1 MASDIEA
8 GRYKTLTRRTAMLG
22 AGQLAIVAVL
32 VGRMYYL
39 QVVQSDQYQMLAD
52 ENRIDMR
59 LLPPLRGR
67 ILDRFGQELAS
78 NRQNFRAILVPEQ
91 TEDVAATLDALAAV
105 VPFDEHQKKKVMR
118 EIARRRPFVPVTVV
132 ENLTWDQFAAVNV
145 HGPELSGIQPEVG
158 ETRYYPYADQLA
170 HVIGYVASVS
180 EDEVGDDLLLQ
191 LPGFRIGKNGIER
204 AFDKRLRGT
213 AGSSR
218 VEVNAYGRMI
228 RELQRREGE
237 PGDEVVLTLD
247 MNLQRFAYD
256 AMGLESGAAVIM
268 DVHTGEV
275 LALASTPGFDPNLF
289 NTGLSHADW
298 DALRKN
304 ERNPLI
310 NKPIAGLYPP
320 GSTFKMMT
328 ALAALESRIVKP
340 DHMVSCS
347 GVTSLGNHL
356 FHCWKKEGHGT
367 LDVLGALEHSCDVF
381 FYDVARRIGIDR
393 IAEMCQRFG
402 LGRPT
407 GIELPNERGG
417 TVPSTQWK
425 LSTLG
430 KSWQQG
436 ETLVAGIGQGYVTT
450 TPLQLA
456 QMVARIAN
464 GGLSV
469 SPRLVRS
476 AGATSFAPGEPTSLG
491 ISPASLALVV
501 EGMRRVS
508 NSPSGTA
515 YAKRITE
522 PGWEMAGKTGTAQVR
537 RITMA
542 ERATGIRKQEDRPWI
557 ERHHALFVGFAPVEA
572 PRYAV
577 SVVVEHGGSGSGAAA
592 PIARDLLR
600 EAQRTDPLSRQP
612 VSMMERQYVPG
623 RVRERAEEKG

>member
-1 MASDIEA
+1 VASDNET
-8 GRYKTLTRRTAMLG
+8 GRYKTLTRRTAMLAG
-22 AGQLAIVAVL
+22 GQLTIVAVL

-39 QVVQSDQYQMLAD
+39 QVVESNQYQMMAD

-78 NRQNFRAILVPEQ
+78 NRQNFRAILIPEQ
-91 TEDVAATLDALAAV
+91 TDEVEETLDALARV
-105 VPFDEHQKKKVMR
+105 VPFDDHQKRKVLR

-132 ENLTWDQFAAVNV
+132 ENLTWEQFAAVNV

-170 HVIGYVASVS
+170 HVIGYVAAVAES
-180 EDEVGDDLLLQ
+180 EVDDDPLLQ

-237 PGDEVVLTLD
+237 PGDEVIMTLD
-247 MNLQRFAYD
+247 MGLQRFAYD
-256 AMGLESGAAVIM
+256 AMGQESGAAVVM

-289 NTGLSHADW
+289 NTGLSHAEW
-298 DALRKN
+298 NSLRTN

-328 ALAALESRIVKP
+328 ALAGLESRIVTA
-340 DHMVSCS
+340 DHPVFCS
-347 GVTSLGNHL
+347 GVTSLGNHE

-367 LDVLGALEHSCDVF
+367 VDMLGALEGSCDLY
-381 FYDVARRIGIDR
+381 FYDVARRVGIDR
-393 IAEMCQRFG
+393 IAEMCGRFG

-407 GIELPNERGG
+407 GIELPNEWAGII
-417 TVPSTQWK
+417 PSTQWK
-425 LSTLG
+425 LQTMG

-436 ETLVAGIGQGYVTT
+436 ETLVAGIGQGYITT

-456 QMVARIAN
+456 QMVSRIAN
-464 GGLSV
+464 GGHAV

-476 AGATSFAPGEPTSLG
+476 AGTTEFSAGATPSLG
-491 ISPASLALVV
+491 ISPANLATVI
-501 EGMRRVS
+501 EGMNRVT
-508 NSPSGTA
+508 NSPTGTA
-515 YAKRITE
+515 FKKRISE

-542 ERATGIRKQEDRPWI
+542 ERAAGVRKQEDKPWI
-557 ERHHALFVGFAPVEA
+557 ERHHALFVGFAPVSA

-577 SVVVEHGGSGSGAAA
+577 SVIVEHGGSGSGAAA
-592 PIARDLLR
+592 PVARDLLR
-600 EAQRTDPLSRQP
+600 EAQRLDPLSRQA
-612 VSMMERQYVPG
+612 VSPTG
-623 RVRERAEEKG
+623 NTASGPS

>member
-1 MASDIEA
+1 MASDNET
-8 GRYKTLTRRTAMLG
+8 GRYKTLTRRTAMLAG
-22 AGQLAIVAVL
+22 GQLTIVAVL

-39 QVVQSDQYQMLAD
+39 QVVESSQYQMMAD

-78 NRQNFRAILVPEQ
+78 NRQNFRAILIPEQ
-91 TEDVAATLDALAAV
+91 TDEVEQTLDALARV
-105 VPFDEHQKKKVMR
+105 VPFDDHQKRKVLR

-132 ENLTWDQFAAVNV
+132 ENLTWEQFAAVNV

-170 HVIGYVASVS
+170 HVIGYVAAVA
-180 EDEVGDDLLLQ
+180 ENEVDDDPLLQ

-237 PGDEVVLTLD
+237 SGDEVIMTLD
-247 MNLQRFAYD
+247 MGLQRFAYD
-256 AMGLESGAAVIM
+256 AMGQESGAAVVM

-289 NTGLSHADW
+289 NTGLSHAEW
-298 DALRKN
+298 NALRSN

-328 ALAALESRIVKP
+328 ALAGLESRIVTA
-340 DHMVSCS
+340 DHPVFCS
-347 GVTSLGNHL
+347 GVTSLGNHE

-367 LDVLGALEHSCDVF
+367 VDMLGALEGSCDLY
-381 FYDVARRIGIDR
+381 FYDVARRVGIDR
-393 IAEMCQRFG
+393 IAEMCGRFG

-407 GIELPNERGG
+407 GIELPNERAGII
-417 TVPSTQWK
+417 PSTQWK
-425 LSTLG
+425 LQTMG

-436 ETLVAGIGQGYVTT
+436 ETLVAGIGQGYITT

-456 QMVARIAN
+456 QMVSRIAN
-464 GGLSV
+464 GGHAV

-476 AGATSFAPGEPTSLG
+476 AGTTEFSTGATPSLG
-491 ISPASLALVV
+491 ISPANLATVI
-501 EGMRRVS
+501 EGMNRVT
-508 NSPSGTA
+508 NSPTGTA
-515 YAKRITE
+515 FKKRISE

-542 ERATGIRKQEDRPWI
+542 ERAAGVRKQEDKPWI
-557 ERHHALFVGFAPVEA
+557 ERHHALFVGFAPVSA

-577 SVVVEHGGSGSGAAA
+577 AVIVEHGGSGSGAAA
-592 PIARDLLR
+592 PVARDLLR
-600 EAQRTDPLSRQP
+600 EAQRLDPLSRQA
-612 VSMMERQYVPG
+612 VSPSG
-623 RVRERAEEKG
+623 GTGSGPS

>member
-1 MASDIEA
+1 MARDDDS
-8 GRYKTLTRRTAMLG
+8 GRYKTLTRRTAML
-22 AGQLAIVAVL
+22 AGGKLAIVAVL

-52 ENRIDMR
+52 ENRIDLR

-78 NRQNFRAILVPEQ
+78 NRQNFRAVLVPEQ
-91 TEDVAATLDALAAV
+91 TDDVAATLDALAEV
-105 VPFDEHQKKKVMR
+105 VPFDEHQRKKVMR
-118 EIARRRPFVPVTVV
+118 EIARRRPFVPVTVL
-132 ENLTWDQFAAVNV
+132 ENLSWEQFAAINV

-158 ETRYYPYADQLA
+158 ETRFYPYGEQLA
-170 HVIGYVASVS
+170 HVIGYVAAVS
-180 EDEVGDDLLLQ
+180 EAEVGDDPLLQ

-204 AFDKRLRGT
+204 AFDERLRGT

-228 RELQRREGE
+228 RELQRREGV
-237 PGDEVVLTLD
+237 PGDEVVMTLD
-247 MNLQRFAYD
+247 MDLQRFAYD
-256 AMGLESGAAVIM
+256 AMGQESGAAIVM

-298 DALRKN
+298 NALRQN

-328 ALAALESRIVKP
+328 ALAALESRIVTP
-340 DHMVSCS
+340 QNAVFCP
-347 GVTSLGNHL
+347 GVMTLGNHQ

-367 LDVLGALEHSCDVF
+367 VDMATALERSCDVY
-381 FYDVARRIGIDR
+381 FYEVARRIGIDR
-393 IAEMCQRFG
+393 IAEMCHRFG

-417 TVPSTQWK
+417 VVPSTQWK
-425 LSTLG
+425 IATYG

-436 ETLVAGIGQGYVTT
+436 ETLVAGIGQGYVTA

-456 QMVARIAN
+456 QMTARIAN
-464 GGLSV
+464 GGIAV

-476 AGATSFAPGEPTSLG
+476 AGATVFGTNEPPSLG
-491 ISPASLALVV
+491 ISPANLAVV
-501 EGMRRVS
+501 IEGMNRVT

-515 YAKRITE
+515 FKKRIVE

-542 ERATGIRKQEDRPWI
+542 ERAAGIRKQEDRPWI
-557 ERHHALFVGFAPVEA
+557 ERHHALFVGFAPVAA
-572 PRYAV
+572 PRYAAV
-577 SVVVEHGGSGSGAAA
+577 VVVEHGGSGSGAAA

-600 EAQRTDPLSRQP
+600 EAQRLDPLGRQP
-612 VSMMERQYVPG
+612 LGPIAAVG
-623 RVRERAEEKG
+623 TNAG

>member
-1 MASDIEA
+1 MARDDDA
-8 GRYKTLTRRTAMLG
+8 GRYKTLTRRAAMLAG
-22 AGQLAIVAVL
+22 GQLAIVAVL

-78 NRQNFRAILVPEQ
+78 NRQNFRAVLVPEQ
-91 TEDVAATLDALAAV
+91 TDDVAATLDALAEV
-105 VPFDEHQKKKVMR
+105 VPFDEHQRKKVMR
-118 EIARRRPFVPVTVV
+118 EIARRRPFVPVTVL
-132 ENLTWDQFAAVNV
+132 ENLSWEQFAAINV

-158 ETRYYPYADQLA
+158 ETRFYPYADQLA
-170 HVIGYVASVS
+170 HVIGYVAAVS
-180 EDEVGDDLLLQ
+180 ESEVGDDPLLE

-204 AFDKRLRGT
+204 AFDERLRGT

-228 RELQRREGE
+228 RELQRREGV
-237 PGDEVVLTLD
+237 PGDEIVMTLD
-247 MNLQRFAYD
+247 MDLQRFAYD
-256 AMGLESGAAVIM
+256 AMGQESGAAILM

-289 NTGLSHADW
+289 NTGLSHSDW
-298 DALRKN
+298 NALRQN

-328 ALAALESRIVKP
+328 ALAALESRIVTP
-340 DHMVSCS
+340 QNSVFCP
-347 GVTSLGNHL
+347 GVMTLGNHQ

-367 LDVLGALEHSCDVF
+367 VDMPTALERSCDVY
-381 FYDVARRIGIDR
+381 FYEIARRIGIDR
-393 IAEMCQRFG
+393 IAEMCHRFG

-417 TVPSTQWK
+417 VVPSTQWK
-425 LSTLG
+425 IATYG

-436 ETLVAGIGQGYVTT
+436 ETLVAGIGQGYVTA

-456 QMVARIAN
+456 QMTARIAN
-464 GGLSV
+464 GGVAV

-476 AGATSFAPGEPTSLG
+476 AGATVFGTSEPPSLG
-491 ISPASLALVV
+491 ISPANLAVVV
-501 EGMRRVS
+501 EGMNRVT

-515 YAKRITE
+515 FKKRIVE

-557 ERHHALFVGFAPVEA
+557 ERHHALFVGFAPVAA
-572 PRYAV
+572 PRYAAA
-577 SVVVEHGGSGSGAAA
+577 VVVEHGGSGSGAAA

-600 EAQRTDPLSRQP
+600 EAQRRDPLGRQP
-612 VSMMERQYVPG
+612 LGPIAAVG
-623 RVRERAEEKG
+623 TNAG

>member
-1 MASDIEA
+1 MARDNET
-8 GRYKTLTRRTAMLG
+8 GRYKTLTRRTAMLAG
-22 AGQLAIVAVL
+22 GQLAIVAVL

-39 QVVQSDQYQMLAD
+39 QVVESSQYQMMAD

-91 TEDVAATLDALAAV
+91 TEEVEKTLDALARV
-105 VPFDEHQKKKVMR
+105 VPFDDHQKRKVMR

-132 ENLTWDQFAAVNV
+132 ENLTWEQFAAINV

-170 HVIGYVASVS
+170 HVIGYVAAVAES
-180 EDEVGDDLLLQ
+180 EVGDDPLLH

-204 AFDKRLRGT
+204 AFDERLRGT

-237 PGDEVVLTLD
+237 PGDEVIMTLD

-256 AMGLESGAAVIM
+256 AMGQESGAAVVM

-289 NTGLSHADW
+289 NTGLSHAEW
-298 DALRKN
+298 NGLRSN

-328 ALAALESRIVKP
+328 ALAALESHIVTA
-340 DHMVSCS
+340 DHSVFCS
-347 GVTSLGNHL
+347 GVTSLGNHE
-356 FHCWKKEGHGT
+356 FHCWKKGGHGT
-367 LDVLGALEHSCDVF
+367 VDLLGGLEGSCDLY
-381 FYDVARRIGIDR
+381 FYDVARRVGIDR
-393 IAEMCQRFG
+393 IAEMCGRFG
-402 LGRPT
+402 LGRTT
-407 GIELPNERGG
+407 GIELPNERAGIIP
-417 TVPSTQWK
+417 TTQWK
-425 LSTLG
+425 LQTMG

-436 ETLVAGIGQGYVTT
+436 ETLVAGIGQGYITT

-464 GGLSV
+464 GGHAV

-476 AGATSFAPGEPTSLG
+476 AGTTEFTAGATPSLG
-491 ISPASLALVV
+491 ISPANLATVI
-501 EGMRRVS
+501 EGMNRVT
-508 NSPSGTA
+508 NSPTGTA
-515 YAKRITE
+515 FKKRISE

-542 ERATGIRKQEDRPWI
+542 ERAAGLRKQEDKPWI
-557 ERHHALFVGFAPVEA
+557 ERHHALFVGFAPISA

-592 PIARDLLR
+592 PVARDLLR
-600 EAQRTDPLSRQP
+600 EAQRLDPLSRQA
-612 VSMMERQYVPG
+612 VSPSSSPG
-623 RVRERAEEKG
+623 GGST